1 MLNAVSGCVAGVLG
15 DARRDGPG
23 FEEKRTIVV
32 LVTRYNSGS
41 EVVLGIVD
49 KQLT

>member
-1 MLNAVSGCVAGVLG
+1 MLNRVSGCVAGVLG
-15 DARRDGPG
+15 DARRDGRG
-23 FEEKRTIVV
+23 FEEKRAIVV

-49 KQLT
+49 KQLI